1 MDFKKAQEICQAQ
14 IDKAELAGDKERAEQ
29 LREEL
34 KTIQEADRLDRE
46 RAEMLNSPEYKSV
59 KNRDVLSNYFLEKR
73 TRLRPAFLARLKETA
88 LREPIEADQYGS
100 YRAGLFTF
108 GCFIVDVTYNQEA
121 GLYGLT
127 IFSDRKGVT
136 VPHNVALDIRYKF
149 IPDRCVMCEFYGT
162 RADRETDR
170 VVMYE
175 LPRGGGDEAEEGDA
189 QPTGEAP
196 EETKE

>member
-46 RAEMLNSPEYKSV
+46 
-59 KNRDVLSNYFLEKR
+59 
-73 TRLRPAFLARLKETA
+73 
-88 LREPIEADQYGS
+88 
-100 YRAGLFTF
+100 
-108 GCFIVDVTYNQEA
+108 
-121 GLYGLT
+121 
-127 IFSDRKGVT
+127 
-136 VPHNVALDIRYKF
+136 
-149 IPDRCVMCEFYGT
+149 
-162 RADRETDR
+162 TDR